1 MNNDDVAERVD
12 ESAARIP
19 LVKAHL
25 ISEGRGGDESRT
37 IPQTERDK
45 IFTDAGAVEPPYDP
59 EMLALLFEHSNSLRQ
74 NVDAYARNIDG
85 FGYTL
90 VPIIDL
96 DSHDANDQ
104 IKAALAV
111 ARGDD
116 DDNDEEPTEQE
127 IEDARKRIARGALRE
142 RVKLTAFFEN
152 CCDELSFVS
161 LRQRTRQDIEILGN
175 GYWEVLRTMRGDIG
189 EFVYVPGYTVRL
201 MPLDTEIV
209 EVKQRIRR
217 PDFEFEVITKRKRF
231 RRFVQKV
238 REHAVYFK
246 EFGDPRLVSCRSGKT
261 YATPEQMAEAEPG
274 AKPATEMLHFSIHS
288 PRSAYGV
295 PRWVGNMLAVLGSR
309 QAEEVNFLY
318 FENKSVPP
326 MAVLV
331 SGGRLSASS
340 IQRLQDFIETHIK
353 GKRNFHRILI
363 LEAEP
368 SIGNVQTETSA
379 RMKIEMRP
387 LLGAQHNDALFQK
400 YDERNLDKVGQAF
413 RLPRMLRGDIRDF
426 NRSTALA
433 AKHFAEEQV
442 FQPEREEFDW
452 IINRRILTAL
462 GARFFRFR
470 SLAPVTRDPQVM
482 SESVQKLMNSGAL
495 VPEDGRE
502 LAGDIFNR
510 EFKRIDRE
518 WTKLPIQLTQSGYTE
533 EGEGMPE
540 GENEPEENEPEEGEG
555 MEQPAAMRKI
565 AIMARELI
573 ELREFLREAQRH
585 IAVVEYKQALAKGDD
600 EVEGELE
607 REVIRVPEAEMRR
620 LLGDDLDESEPAGTA

>member
-12 ESAARIP
+12 ESTARIP

-25 ISEGRGGDESRT
+25 IQEGKGGDESRT

-59 EMLALLFEHSNSLRQ
+59 EMLALLFEHSNSLRP

-90 VPIIDL
+90 EPVIDL
-96 DSHDANDQ
+96 ESHDASDKV
-104 IKAALAV
+104 KAALAV
-111 ARGDD
+111 SRSDSDD
-116 DDNDEEPTEQE
+116 DDEPSDEE
-127 IEDARKRIARGALRE
+127 IADAIKSIARGMLRE
-142 RVKLTAFFEN
+142 RVRLAAFFEN
-152 CCDELSFVS
+152 CCDELSFIS
-161 LRQRTRQDIEILGN
+161 LRQQTRQDLEVLGN
-175 GYWEVLRTMRGDIG
+175 GYWEILRTRDAQIG
-189 EFVYVPGYTVRL
+189 EFVYVPGYTMRL
-201 MPLDTEIV
+201 MPLDCEIV
-209 EVKQRIRR
+209 EVKQKRPR
-217 PDFEFEVITKRKRF
+217 PDFTFEPITKRKRF

-246 EFGDPRLVSCRSGKT
+246 EFGDPRLVSSCSGKA
-261 YATPEQMAEAEPG
+261 YKTPEDMAVAEPE
-274 AKPATEMLHFSIHS
+274 AKPATEILHFSIHS

-295 PRWVGNMLAVLGSR
+295 PRWVGNMLSVLGSR

-331 SGGRLSASS
+331 SGGRISASS
-340 IQRLQDFIETHIK
+340 VQRIQDFVETHIK
-353 GKRNFHRILI
+353 GKRNFHRILV

-368 SIGNVQTETSA
+368 AIGSVSTETSA
-379 RMKIEMRP
+379 RMKIELRP
-387 LLGAQHNDALFQK
+387 LLGAQHSDALFQR
-400 YDERNLDKVGQAF
+400 YDERNIDKVGQSF
-413 RLPRMLRGDIRDF
+413 RLPRLLRGDVRDF

-452 IINRRILTAL
+452 IINRRILTEL
-462 GARFFRFR
+462 GARFFRFH

-482 SESVQKLMNSGAL
+482 SESVQKLMNAGAL

-510 EFKRIDRE
+510 EFRRIEKE
-518 WTKLPIQLTQSGYTE
+518 WTRQPIQLTQSGYSE
-533 EGEGMPE
+533 ESGAPTLDGEKPE
-540 GENEPEENEPEEGEG
+540 ASEGDDDEREPE
-555 MEQPAAMRKI
+555 AMRKI
-565 AIMARELI
+565 ASMARDLI
-573 ELREFLREAQRH
+573 QLREFLREAGRH
-585 IAVVEYKQALAKGDD
+585 LATAEYRRDLDKRDDDDRGDD
-600 EVEGELE
+600 GELE
-607 REVIRVPEAEMRR
+607 TEVVRIPESKMRE
-620 LLGDDLDESEPAGTA
+620 LLGDDLDESAGTA